1 MIVSYVCECRL
12 VKCGAATHRRLHQCT
27 QSDGEKFQKTTNI
40 CKACRN
46 CQNRKERNV
55 LASAQAAQLVIADT
69 ILDESL
75 AQTRA
80 EGEERQRSLLPL
92 TQPTS
97 VNHGV
102 EDDGGHQEQHDARGA
117 EGDGAVARRPRL
129 LCFLL
134 ARVVRFCSHSVES
147 RAERK

>member
-1 MIVSYVCECRL
+1 MVSYVCECTL
-12 VKCGAATHRRLHQCT
+12 FKCGPATHRRRSQFT
-27 QSDGEKFQKTTNI
+27 ESVGDKFQKTTNI

-55 LASAQAAQLVIADT
+55 LASAHAAHLVIAAT
-69 ILDESL
+69 ILDETL

-80 EGEERQRSLLPL
+80 EGEEGQWLLL
-92 TQPTS
+92 LRTQPVS

-117 EGDGAVARRPRL
+117 EGDDAVARRPRL

-134 ARVVRFCSHSVES
+134 ARVLRFGSHSVES

>member
-1 MIVSYVCECRL
+1 MLEIFPPFFPLGKCIIFLANLVSSFTPMTVSYVCECRL
-12 VKCGAATHRRLHQCT
+12 VKCGAATHKRLHQCT

-46 CQNRKERNV
+46 CHNRKERNV
-55 LASAQAAQLVIADT
+55 LA
-69 ILDESL
+69 
-75 AQTRA
+75 
-80 EGEERQRSLLPL
+80 
-92 TQPTS
+92 
-97 VNHGV
+97 
-102 EDDGGHQEQHDARGA
+102 QHDARGA